1 MNMREM
7 WMHLPDV
14 PEILRGWLEMTGL
27 FALVGTIFCYFAT
40 WNMVHMDHDQKLLL
54 VILMY
59 LYIRYFWKRGVK
71 RLRDNDSE
79 MTGHEYTLELLH
91 RNRLQCVEV
100 LRMSRESFVR
110 LCAHFRAN
118 YSLKDNKHVSVEEK
132 MAMFLMMIEHNQRY
146 VIIKRR
152 FQHSKQTI
160 HKFFY
165 EVLEKM
171 MLFAQ
176 DVIVPTS
183 FNPNPNIPGHN
194 RRLRRV
200 FKGAVGA
207 LDGTLIH
214 AVVLAKKQDLYRRV
228 AHDSRILSEAVADP
242 QASFSFPPPDKY
254 YLCDAAYAHPRGFMA
269 PYLNVRYWLG
279 DFRQRRA
286 LTNKEKF
293 NHGHA
298 KLWNVIERAF
308 GALKA
313 RFPILKRM
321 APFPFVTQRNIAMAC
336 FSLHNYIRK
345 EGLSDEY
352 FARYD
357 EPNVPFQNNNVA
369 IDDDEDGIPT
379 HGTAADRDYMTQL
392 WDEIADQLMHNIN

>member
-1 MNMREM
+1 
-7 WMHLPDV
+7 
-14 PEILRGWLEMTGL
+14 
-27 FALVGTIFCYFAT
+27 
-40 WNMVHMDHDQKLLL
+40 
-54 VILMY
+54 
-59 LYIRYFWKRGVK
+59 
-71 RLRDNDSE
+71 

-132 MAMFLMMIEHNQRY
+132 MAMFLMMIGHNQRY

-176 DVIVPTS
+176 DVIVSTS

-207 LDGTLIH
+207 LDDTLIH
-214 AVVLAKKQDLYRRV
+214 VVVPAKKQDLYRSRGKGDCYQNVLAICDFNMIFTFVVTGWEGV

-242 QASFSFPPPDKY
+242 QASFPFPPPDKY
-254 YLCDAAYAHPRGFMA
+254 YLCDAAYAHTRGFMA
-269 PYLNVRYWLG
+269 PYRNVRYWLG
-279 DFRQRRA
+279 DFRQRHA

-298 KLWNVIERAF
+298 KLRNVIERAF
-308 GALKA
+308 GVLKA

-321 APFPFVTQRNIAMAC
+321 APFPFVTQRNIAM
-336 FSLHNYIRK
+336 
-345 EGLSDEY
+345 
-352 FARYD
+352 D
-357 EPNVPFQNNNVA
+357 EPNVPFRNNNVA
-369 IDDDEDGIPT
+369 IDDDEDEIPT
-379 HGTAADRDYMTQL
+379 HGIAADREYMTQL
-392 WDEIADQLMHNIN
+392 RDEIADQLMHNIH

>member
-1 MNMREM
+1 
-7 WMHLPDV
+7 
-14 PEILRGWLEMTGL
+14 
-27 FALVGTIFCYFAT
+27 
-40 WNMVHMDHDQKLLL
+40 
-54 VILMY
+54 
-59 LYIRYFWKRGVK
+59 
-71 RLRDNDSE
+71 

-118 YSLKDNKHVSVEEK
+118 YSLKDSKHVSVEEK
-132 MAMFLMMIEHNQRY
+132 MAMFFMMIGHNQRY

-214 AVVLAKKQDLYRRV
+214 AVVPAKKQDLYRSRGKGDCYQNVLAICDFNMIFTFVVTGWEGV

-242 QASFSFPPPDKY
+242 QASFPFPPPDKY
-254 YLCDAAYAHPRGFMA
+254 YLCDVAYAHTRGFMA
-269 PYLNVRYWLG
+269 PYRNVRYWLG

-298 KLWNVIERAF
+298 KLRNVIERAF
-308 GALKA
+308 GVLKA

-336 FSLHNYIRK
+336 FALHNYIRK

-357 EPNVPFQNNNVA
+357 EPNVPFRNNNVA

-379 HGTAADRDYMTQL
+379 HGTAADREYMTQL
-392 WDEIADQLMHNIN
+392 RDEIADQLMHNID

>member
-1 MNMREM
+1 
-7 WMHLPDV
+7 
-14 PEILRGWLEMTGL
+14 
-27 FALVGTIFCYFAT
+27 
-40 WNMVHMDHDQKLLL
+40 
-54 VILMY
+54 
-59 LYIRYFWKRGVK
+59 
-71 RLRDNDSE
+71 

-118 YSLKDNKHVSVEEK
+118 YSLKDSKHVSVEEK
-132 MAMFLMMIEHNQRY
+132 MAMFLMMIGHNQRY
-146 VIIKRR
+146 VIIKWR

-207 LDGTLIH
+207 LDDTLIH
-214 AVVLAKKQDLYRRV
+214 VVVPAKKQDLYRSRGKGDCYQNVLAKCDFNIIFTFVVTGWEGV

-242 QASFSFPPPDKY
+242 QASFPFPPPDKY
-254 YLCDAAYAHPRGFMA
+254 YLCDAAYAHTRGFMA
-269 PYLNVRYWLG
+269 PYRNVRYWFG

-298 KLWNVIERAF
+298 KLRNVIERAF
-308 GALKA
+308 GVLKA

-336 FSLHNYIRK
+336 FALHNYIRK

-357 EPNVPFQNNNVA
+357 EPNVPFRNNNVA

-379 HGTAADRDYMTQL
+379 HGTAADGEYMTQL
-392 WDEIADQLMHNIN
+392 RDEIVDQLMHNID

>member
-1 MNMREM
+1 
-7 WMHLPDV
+7 
-14 PEILRGWLEMTGL
+14 
-27 FALVGTIFCYFAT
+27 
-40 WNMVHMDHDQKLLL
+40 MDHDQKLLL

-71 RLRDNDSE
+71 RLRDNDLE
-79 MTGHEYTLELLH
+79 MTGHEYTLELLY
-91 RNRLQCVEV
+91 RNHLQCVEV
-100 LRMSRESFVR
+100 LRMSHDSFVG
-110 LCAHFRAN
+110 LCAHFRAH

-132 MAMFLMMIEHNQRY
+132 MAMFLMMIGNNQRY

-160 HKFFY
+160 HKFFF

-183 FNPNPNIPGHN
+183 FNPSPNIPGHN
-194 RRLRRV
+194 KRLRRV

-207 LDGTLIH
+207 LDDTLIH
-214 AVVLAKKQDLYRRV
+214 AVVPAKKQDLYRSRGKGDCYQNVLAICDFNIIFTFVMAGWEGV

-242 QASFSFPPPDKY
+242 QASFLFPPPDKY
-254 YLCDAAYAHPRGFMA
+254 YLCDVAYAHTRGFMA
-269 PYLNVRYWLG
+269 PYRNVRDWLG

-286 LTNKEKF
+286 LTNKEKL

-298 KLWNVIERAF
+298 KLQNVIERASGF
-308 GALKA
+308 LKA
-313 RFPILKRM
+313 HFPILKRM

-336 FSLHNYIRK
+336 FTLHNFIRR

-357 EPNVPFQNNNVA
+357 EPNVSFRNNNVTFN
-369 IDDDEDGIPT
+369 DDEGGIPT
-379 HGTAADRDYMTQL
+379 NATATDREYMTQL
-392 WDEIADQLMHNIN
+392 RDEIADQLMHNID